1 MASKQIDPLRAHLL
15 KVLSW
20 GDAHVTFDH
29 AVKGLPPRARGVRP
43 EGLPYSIWQLV
54 EHIRLAQW
62 DILEFCRNP
71 RYRAPKWPD
80 DYWPQSP
87 APPDA
92 AAWRKSVAAVVA
104 DRRAVV
110 GMVSAPGFDPFAT
123 IPHGDGQTFLR
134 EVLLI
139 ADHNAYHVGEI
150 VTIRRLLG
158 VWEQAP
164 PGS

>member
-1 MASKQIDPLRAHLL
+1 MVSNESDPLRAHLL

-20 GDAHVTFDH
+20 EDAHVPFDR
-29 AVKGLPPRARGVRP
+29 AVKGVPARARGVRP
-43 EGLPYSIWQLV
+43 EGLAWSIWQLV

-80 DYWPQSP
+80 DYWPESP
-87 APPDA
+87 EPPDA

-104 DRRAVV
+104 DRRAVERLV
-110 GMVSAPGFDPFAT
+110 ASPDFDPFAE
-123 IPHGDGQTFLR
+123 IPHGEGQTFLR

-150 VTIRRLLG
+150 VTIRRLMG
-158 VWEQAP
+158 IWT
-164 PGS
+164 